1 LNNTISSNQKNLLQS
16 FADNIFKYN
25 NKFNLTGHQT
35 IEKIHTDLI
44 MESIRPIL
52 ELDVPRGTSFA
63 DMGTGSGIPGIP
75 LAIILPHTS
84 GILIDSNM
92 KKINFINKF
101 VKNSSI
107 SNIKALCGRIEE
119 LGHAVDLRE
128 SFDIVFSRAFND
140 IYITIELGA
149 SLVKENG
156 FIYIYSNVK
165 SNELCNEILNH
176 IKKLGLSLELNHS
189 EYNISDAGII
199 LKKIAPLEEKYPR
212 KFSVLK
218 RESKKY

>member
-1 LNNTISSNQKNLLQS
+1 MDNITSNGQKDTLQS
-16 FADNIFKYN
+16 FAESIFKYN
-25 NKFNLTGHQT
+25 SKFNLTGHQT
-35 IEKIHTDLI
+35 IDKIYANLI
-44 MESIRPIL
+44 MESITPIL
-52 ELDVPRGTSFA
+52 RLDVPRGTSFA

-75 LAIILPHTS
+75 ISVILPQVS
-84 GILIDSNM
+84 GVLFDSNI

-101 VKNSSI
+101 IKDNTI
-107 SNIKALCGRIEE
+107 SNVKAICGRVEE
-119 LGHAVDLRE
+119 LGHIEDFRE

-149 SLVKENG
+149 SLVKKDG

-165 SNELCNEILNH
+165 SHDISHGILDH
-176 IKKLGLSLELNHS
+176 IKKLGLDLEHNHS
-189 EYNISDAGII
+189 KYNISETGIL
-199 LKKIAPLEEKYPR
+199 LKKTTHLEEKYPR